1 MARVAPRR
9 HTGPM
14 AERLPISTPTDFTSS
29 AARRPPRDSKE
40 VGRRGVAE
48 ARAALAEARQRARER
63 DTQRAAAREAE
74 LLAGRTHRKQSA
86 A

>member
-1 MARVAPRR
+1 MDRVAPCR

-14 AERLPISTPTDFTSS
+14 AERLPIITHTDFTSS
-29 AARRPPRDSKE
+29 AARRAPRDSKE

-74 LLAGRTHRKQSA
+74 LLAGRAHRKRSA

>member
-1 MARVAPRR
+1 
-9 HTGPM
+9 M
-14 AERLPISTPTDFTSS
+14 AERLPISTRTDFTSS
-29 AARRPPRDSKE
+29 AARRPARTSKE

-63 DTQRAAAREAE
+63 DTQRAAQREAE
-74 LLAGRTHRKQSA
+74 LLARRAHRKQSA